1 MRSQDNSYRKSR
13 TLGAIRDTL
22 LHKVLSGE
30 LRVKRYGNFFG
41 AIIIMSLPPS
51 VLKKYLDRF
60 DELIQE
66 GERIYKVIKRT
77 SDRWIGFPGQAESRL
92 LSEQE
97 VEAEQKVEGWN
108 LNYLSLLAQIISP
121 SSVHRNLLDERGI
134 VPIPPHNRLNT
145 RISQLKALKTDFEK
159 GLLGDLRLE
168 IEAAIATDYMGQA
181 EQLLAEGQS
190 GKYDYVPAAV
200 LAGAVLEKSLRTL
213 CDKQSPSISTVN
225 DKGKPLTLTPLIEA
239 LKKNNVFNEPTAKQ
253 LRAWADIRNSA
264 AHGDF
269 DKFNPSDVALMIQG
283 IKNFL
288 DTHMI

>member
-1 MRSQDNSYRKSR
+1 M
-13 TLGAIRDTL
+13 T
-22 LHKVLSGE
+22 
-30 LRVKRYGNFFG
+30 
-41 AIIIMSLPPS
+41 LPPR
-51 VLKKYLDRF
+51 VFKKYLARF

-66 GERIYKVIKRT
+66 GERIYKVLKDIPT
-77 SDRWIGFPGQAESRL
+77 FYFLTADEVISPL
-92 LSEQE
+92 TPQE
-97 VEAEQKVEGWN
+97 LEAQQKLEGWN
-108 LNYLSLLAQIISP
+108 VNYLSLLDQILP
-121 SSVHRNLLDERGI
+121 PRSVHRKSLDETVRLSS
-134 VPIPPHNRLNT
+134 PLLNT
-145 RISQLKALKTDFEK
+145 RISQLKGLKDDFHK
-159 GLLGDLRLE
+159 GYLGDLRLE

-225 DKGKPLTLTPLIEA
+225 DKGKPLRLTALIDV
-239 LKKNNVFNEPTAKQ
+239 LKKNNLFNEPTAKQ

-269 DKFNPSDVALMIQG
+269 DKFNPSDVPLMIQG